1 MRAIKENL
9 GGIVTCLFELIVGIL
24 LLIDPS
30 GFTAAI
36 ITTAGVFLALTGLF
50 SVIRYFRTEPVA
62 AMKSQ
67 LLSKGLAALLCGGF
81 CITKSLWLV
90 ALLVPVLTLVYGTV
104 ILVTG
109 LTKVQWMFDIIRLK
123 KKMWFLAAISA
134 IISIACG
141 VVVIANPFAST
152 AVLWMFIGI
161 SLIVEAVFDVFS
173 LIFGINKKEKPAP
186 EAVESE
192 DIEAEPVEE

>member
-1 MRAIKENL
+1 MKALRENL

-30 GFTAAI
+30 GFTSAI
-36 ITTAGVFLALTGLF
+36 ISTVGVFLALSGLF
-50 SVIRYFRTEPVA
+50 GVIRYFRTEPVT
-62 AMKSQ
+62 AMKNQ
-67 LLSKGLAALLCGGF
+67 LLSKGLASVLIGAF
-81 CITKSLWLV
+81 CISQSGWIV
-90 ALLVPVLTLVYGTV
+90 ALILPILTMVYGGV

-141 VVVIANPFAST
+141 LVVIVNPFATT
-152 AVLWMFIGI
+152 ALLWMFIGI
-161 SLIVEAVFDVFS
+161 SLIVEAAFDLLS
-173 LIFGINKKEKPAP
+173 LIFGINKKEKPPIPATEETENEP
-186 EAVESE
+186 EE
-192 DIEAEPVEE
+192 